1 MTIDKYAMSREGSG
15 RAPHPGTPAVTEAGG
30 AFQGCPCARC
40 RAARAEAAYRAWL
53 AHTTSCATCRAGAAC
68 VTAVGLGRAWR
79 NRR

>member
-1 MTIDKYAMSREGSG
+1 MTINEYELSRDGDA
-15 RAPHPGTPAVTEAGG
+15 RAPRSGTPATTEARV

-40 RAARAEAAYRAWL
+40 RAARADAAYRAWL